1 MSGADEESRSLRPK
15 TVDGSFSPFCFLRHV
30 VVRERRS
37 VLGFCL
43 VTLSLAE
50 TVECCQSEGDL
61 ALVAQKVD
69 KAIHWINLP
78 LG

>member
-1 MSGADEESRSLRPK
+1 MKNRDPYVQKLS
-15 TVDGSFSPFCFLRHV
+15 TVLFSPFCFLRHV

-61 ALVAQKVD
+61 ALVAQR
-69 KAIHWINLP
+69 WIRLST
-78 LG
+78 G